1 MLMYRTVLGRLK
13 ERQGRTWQEQR
24 NTVSDVERVA
34 TTSRRLKEAFV
45 EMVGVSNELGRMA
58 PLCRGSGVNI
68 LGEPKSLGDEQVLS
82 KRNGR
87 RMNIWR

>member
-45 EMVGVSNELGRMA
+45 EMVGECPMSLAGWL
-58 PLCRGSGVNI
+58 LCV
-68 LGEPKSLGDEQVLS
+68 GDRV
-82 KRNGR
+82 
-87 RMNIWR
+87 